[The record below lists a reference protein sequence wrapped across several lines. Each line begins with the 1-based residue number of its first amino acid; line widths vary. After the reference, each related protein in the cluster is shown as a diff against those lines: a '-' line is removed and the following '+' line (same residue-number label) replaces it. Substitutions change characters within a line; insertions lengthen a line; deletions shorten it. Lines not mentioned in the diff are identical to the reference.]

1 MEKSPVIQ
9 RTLTACVVACA
20 LACSSAVVAAPAP
33 WVDAPFSY
41 YAANKPLKAVLQEF
55 AAGFSLS
62 TDLPPNLVDIVSGR
76 FNVNSPTEFLD
87 RLAGTFGLTW
97 FTYSG
102 TLYVSFNRDM
112 VVRSILVNN
121 AGPGNNLRQVM
132 TNLGLLDTRFG
143 WGELTDQGIVVIS
156 GPPAYVRLIES
167 TIAAL
172 PSAPGG
178 QQIALFRLKH
188 ASVDDRIITFR
199 DREITTPGVANILR
213 NLVMGATSPSGSRT
227 IPSNAYFSNTAPN
240 TPSSSSSGN
249 AAAIDGAVAPR
260 ATGAAQ
266 ANASGAS
273 ATQPVNAARIKPSI
287 QSDSRINAI
296 IVQDTPDRMPMY
308 KQLIAQLDVP
318 TPLIEI
324 EALIIDVN
332 TSRLAELGISWNAV
346 GGGQRAALGFGN
358 VSGTADSKS
367 ISFVASGASG
377 VNPTTII
384 ANGADYFVARLRAL
398 EQQGDASIQSRP
410 SIMTTENLGAVI
422 DLSET
427 FYLQTTSERSTLVTP
442 ITAGIT
448 LRVTPRLVG
457 SEAEQMVR
465 LSVDIEDGQIKQATT
480 VGGVPSV
487 IRGVVST
494 EASVYQ
500 HESLL
505 IGGYNSIQ
513 SVKGTDKVPMLGD
526 LPILGPMFS
535 WASNSVQRRER
546 LFLIRSKVLRS
557 SSPEPAPAASG
568 SSLQTP
574 PADADAAPSE
584 AGSAPVAHEKP
595 KVRIFDVNTVG
606 ANPAMS
612 GIDPSRSPVAAYL
625 AAPGTE
631 MVPSMGGTAPR
642 KIRIDASVQQARDR
656 QARSILEQE
665 VQREEAA
672 LKMLLES
679 SEDDTDGK
687 SMAEKDR
694 QISQRRAD
702 IAAIKRELSR
712 FKSER

>member
-1 MEKSPVIQ
+1 MKLSTSTRLIKH
-9 RTLTACVVACA
+9 TLTAWAAVSA
-20 LACSSAVVAAPAP
+20 LMFAPGAAAGPPP

-41 YAANKPLKAVLQEF
+41 YAPNKPLKTVLQEF

-62 TDLPPNLVDIVSGR
+62 TDLPPNLNDIVSGR
-76 FNVNSPTEFLD
+76 FNVNSPSEFLD
-87 RLAGTFGLTW
+87 RLAGTFGFTW

-102 TLYVSFNRDM
+102 TLYVSYNKDM
-112 VVRSILVNN
+112 VVRSILTNSS
-121 AGPGNNLRQVM
+121 GPSNNLRQVM
-132 TNLGLLDTRFG
+132 SNLGLLDARFG

-178 QQIALFRLKH
+178 QQIALFKLKH
-188 ASVDDRIITFR
+188 ASVEDRTITFR

-213 NLVMGATSPSGSRT
+213 NLVMGASSPSGVR
-227 IPSNAYFSNTAPN
+227 ILPNNNFSNTA
-240 TPSSSSSGN
+240 SSSPATSNNPN
-249 AAAIDGAVAPR
+249 AAANDAAAPAKSNAGAQ
-260 ATGAAQ
+260 G
-266 ANASGAS
+266 NASGVN

-287 QSDSRINAI
+287 QSDTRINAI

-308 KQLIAQLDVP
+308 KQLIEQLDVP

-332 TSRLAELGISWNAV
+332 TSRLAELGISWGAV

-358 VSGTADSKS
+358 VSGTPDSKT
-367 ISFVASGASG
+367 ISFVASGAAG
-377 VNPTTII
+377 VNPSTII
-384 ANGADYFVARLRAL
+384 ASGADYFVARLRAL

-427 FYLQTTSERSTLVTP
+427 VYLQTTSERSTLVTP

-457 SEAEQMVR
+457 GGDDPMVR
-465 LSVDIEDGQIKQATT
+465 LSVDIEDGQIKQPNTI
-480 VGGVPSV
+480 GGMPSV

-526 LPILGPMFS
+526 MPFFGALFRS
-535 WASNSVQRRER
+535 DSNSVQRRER

-557 SSPEPAPAASG
+557 SAPEEKAASSG
-568 SSLQTP
+568 STTPNPASIPVITP
-574 PADADAAPSE
+574 PEVTAT
-584 AGSAPVAHEKP
+584 VTQEKP
-595 KVRIFDVNTVG
+595 KVRVFDVNTVG
-606 ANPAMS
+606 T
-612 GIDPSRSPVAAYL
+612 DPSRSPVAAYL
-625 AAPGTE
+625 AAPGTD
-631 MVPSMGGTAPR
+631 MVPSMGTTPPR
-642 KIRIDASVQQARDR
+642 KVRIDASVQQARDR
-656 QARSILEQE
+656 QARTILEE
-665 VQREEAA
+665 EIKREETA
-672 LKMLLES
+672 LNLLRASTAE
-679 SEDDTDGK
+679 ETDWK

-694 QISQRRAD
+694 QISQRQAD
-702 IAAIKRELSR
+702 IAAIQRELSR
-712 FKSER
+712 LKPER

>member
-1 MEKSPVIQ
+1 MNFGVPISLFK
-9 RTLTACVVACA
+9 RTLAACMLACA
-20 LACSSAVVAAPAP
+20 LGSQAWAGPPP

-55 AAGFSLS
+55 ASGFSLS
-62 TDLPPNLVDIVSGR
+62 TDLPPNLTDIVSGR
-76 FNVNSPTEFLD
+76 FNVNSPSEFLD
-87 RLAGTFGLTW
+87 RLAGTFGFTW

-102 TLYVSFNRDM
+102 TLYVSYNKDM
-112 VVRSILVNN
+112 VVRSILTNSS
-121 AGPGNNLRQVM
+121 GPSNNLRQVL

-143 WGELTDQGIVVIS
+143 WGELPDQGIIVIS

-178 QQIALFRLKH
+178 QQIVLFKLKH
-188 ASVDDRIITFR
+188 ASVEDRTITFR

-213 NLVMGATSPSGSRT
+213 NLVMGSTSPSGLRIVPNAQTGMGS
-227 IPSNAYFSNTAPN
+227 SNAAPVDSATTTKTTSTPNSNASNSNT
-240 TPSSSSSGN
+240 SG
-249 AAAIDGAVAPR
+249 VS
-260 ATGAAQ
+260 T
-266 ANASGAS
+266 
-273 ATQPVNAARIKPSI
+273 TQPVNAARIKPSI
-287 QSDSRINAI
+287 QSDARINAI

-308 KQLIAQLDVP
+308 KQLIEQLDVP

-346 GGGQRAALGFGN
+346 GGGQRAAMGFGN
-358 VSGTADSKS
+358 VSATPDSRT

-377 VNPTTII
+377 VNPSTII

-427 FYLQTTSERSTLVTP
+427 MYLQTTSERSTLVTP

-457 SEAEQMVR
+457 GGDDQMVR

-526 LPILGPMFS
+526 LPVFGAMFRS
-535 WASNSVQRRER
+535 ASDSVQRRER

-557 SSPEPAPAASG
+557 SSPEQQPTPT
-568 SSLQTP
+568 SSITP
-574 PADADAAPSE
+574 TPSTVVVVPPTE
-584 AGSAPVAHEKP
+584 TTSSKVAEEKP
-595 KVRIFDVNTVG
+595 KVRVFDVNTVG
-606 ANPAMS
+606 TNAGVA
-612 GIDPSRSPVAAYL
+612 GLDPSRSPVAAYL

-631 MVPSMGGTAPR
+631 IVPSMGATAPR
-642 KIRIDASVQQARDR
+642 KVRIDASVQQARDR
-656 QARSILEQE
+656 QARTILEE
-665 VQREEAA
+665 EIKREEAA
-672 LKMLLES
+672 LNMLLQS
-679 SEDDTDGK
+679 SGEETDWNTI
-687 SMAEKDR
+687 AEKDR
-694 QISQRRAD
+694 QIAQRRAD
-702 IAAIKRELSR
+702 IASIKRELSR
-712 FKSER
+712 LKADR

>member
-1 MEKSPVIQ
+1 MEKSAVMRFRPMRGVQGLI
-9 RTLTACVVACA
+9 AA
-20 LACSSAVVAAPAP
+20 SAVSVALLCAPGVAASTLP

-41 YAANKPLKAVLQEF
+41 YASNKPLKTVLQEF

-62 TDLPPNLVDIVSGR
+62 TDLPPDLNDVVSGR
-76 FNVNSPTEFLD
+76 FNVNNPTEFLD
-87 RLAGTFGLTW
+87 RLAGTFGFTW

-102 TLYVSFNRDM
+102 TLYVSYNKDM
-112 VVRSILVNN
+112 VVRSIFTNSS
-121 AGPGNNLRQVM
+121 GPSNNLRQVM
-132 TNLGLLDTRFG
+132 TNLGLLNPRFG
-143 WGELTDQGIVVIS
+143 WGELPDQGVVILS

-167 TIAAL
+167 TISAL

-188 ASVDDRIITFR
+188 ASVEDRTIVFR

-213 NLVMGATSPSGSRT
+213 NLVTGATSASGLRT
-227 IPSNAYFSNTAPN
+227 VPALSQANNTVKEEGAAEASNSSAPASNT
-240 TPSSSSSGN
+240 T
-249 AAAIDGAVAPR
+249 
-260 ATGAAQ
+260 T
-266 ANASGAS
+266 
-273 ATQPVNAARIKPSI
+273 PVNPARLKPSI
-287 QSDSRINAI
+287 QSDTRINAI

-308 KQLIAQLDVP
+308 KQLIEQLDVP

-332 TSRLAELGISWNAV
+332 SSRLAELGISWNAV
-346 GGGQRAALGFGN
+346 GAGQRTALGFGN
-358 VSGTADSKS
+358 VNGTPSS
-367 ISFVASGASG
+367 NTISFVASGASG
-377 VNPTTII
+377 VNPSTII

-457 SEAEQMVR
+457 KGEEQMVR
-465 LSVDIEDGQIKQATT
+465 LSVDIEDGQIKQPTT
-480 VGGVPSV
+480 VGGTPSV

-526 LPILGPMFS
+526 LPVLGTMFRS
-535 WASNSVQRRER
+535 ASNSVQRRER

-557 SSPEPAPAASG
+557 TSPEEKPITTPSSESAEPVAASG
-568 SSLQTP
+568 GV
-574 PADADAAPSE
+574 AAAA
-584 AGSAPVAHEKP
+584 AGAVAAGRKP
-595 KVRIFDVNTVG
+595 RVRVFDVNTVG
-606 ANPAMS
+606 
-612 GIDPSRSPVAAYL
+612 
-625 AAPGTE
+625 
-631 MVPSMGGTAPR
+631 
-642 KIRIDASVQQARDR
+642 
-656 QARSILEQE
+656 
-665 VQREEAA
+665 
-672 LKMLLES
+672 
-679 SEDDTDGK
+679 
-687 SMAEKDR
+687 
-694 QISQRRAD
+694 QIAV
-702 IAAIKRELSR
+702 K
-712 FKSER
+712 

>member
-1 MEKSPVIQ
+1 MKLSPSKRLLKSTVS
-9 RTLTACVVACA
+9 AFAVAGA
-20 LACSSAVVAAPAP
+20 LMLGSGAVAGPPP
-33 WVDAPFSY
+33 WVEAPFSY
-41 YAANKPLKAVLQEF
+41 YAPNKSLKAVLQEF

-62 TDLPPNLVDIVSGR
+62 TDLPPNLNDIVSGR
-76 FNVNSPTEFLD
+76 FNVNSPSEFLD
-87 RLAGTFGLTW
+87 RLAGTFGFTW

-102 TLYVSFNRDM
+102 TLYVSYNKDM
-112 VVRSILVNN
+112 VVRSILTNSS
-121 AGPGNNLRQVM
+121 GPTNNLKQVM
-132 TNLGLLDTRFG
+132 SNLGLLDTRFG
-143 WGELTDQGIVVIS
+143 WGELPDQGIVVIS

-188 ASVDDRIITFR
+188 ASVEDRTITFR

-213 NLVMGATSPSGSRT
+213 NLVMGTGSPSGIRT
-227 IPSNAYFSNTAPN
+227 VAQTSLTSNNNTGAGESETSVASKSNTGAQGNP
-240 TPSSSSSGN
+240 SGN
-249 AAAIDGAVAPR
+249 
-260 ATGAAQ
+260 T
-266 ANASGAS
+266 
-273 ATQPVNAARIKPSI
+273 TQPVNAARIKPSI
-287 QSDSRINAI
+287 QSDTRINAI
-296 IVQDTPDRMPMY
+296 IVQDTPDRIPMY
-308 KQLIAQLDVP
+308 KQLIEQLDVP

-346 GGGQRAALGFGN
+346 GGNQRGALGFGN
-358 VSGTADSKS
+358 VSGTPDSKT

-384 ANGADYFVARLRAL
+384 ASGADYFVARLRAL

-427 FYLQTTSERSTLVTP
+427 VYLQTTSERSTLVTP

-457 SEAEQMVR
+457 GADDQMVR
-465 LSVDIEDGQIKQATT
+465 LSVDIEDGQIKQPNAI
-480 VGGVPSV
+480 GGTPSV

-526 LPILGPMFS
+526 MPLFGAMFRS
-535 WASNSVQRRER
+535 TSDSVQRRER

-557 SSPEPAPAASG
+557 SSPEEKPV
-568 SSLQTP
+568 SSITNTSTP
-574 PADADAAPSE
+574 EPIAVSTPTEVTTKIAE
-584 AGSAPVAHEKP
+584 EKP
-595 KVRIFDVNTVG
+595 KVRVFDVNTVG
-606 ANPAMS
+606 A
-612 GIDPSRSPVAAYL
+612 DPSRSPVAAFL
-625 AAPGTE
+625 AAPATD
-631 MVPSMGGTAPR
+631 MVPSMGATAPR
-642 KIRIDASVQQARDR
+642 KVRIDASVQQARDR
-656 QARSILEQE
+656 QARTILEE
-665 VQREEAA
+665 EIKREETA
-672 LKMLLES
+672 LKILMES
-679 SEDDTDGK
+679 TAEETDWK
-687 SMAEKDR
+687 SMADKDR
-694 QISQRRAD
+694 QIAQRQAD
-702 IAAIKRELSR
+702 IASIKRELAR
-712 FKSER
+712 LKAER